1 MRKGAKEYKEK
12 HWGVGHIYE
21 VEWPDRDLDA
31 HLEKIHRTDTPEL
44 VEWGRLVG
52 FHFIPVGK
60 KKEEESWKCLIAVNR
75 FMISVVNLCLHMLSR
90 TKHEENYRQKEA
102 HEGTR
107 TKTYCLMRVRW
118 ILTR

>member
-1 MRKGAKEYKEK
+1 MTWTTMNCRHGNGWREE
-12 HWGVGHIYE
+12 
-21 VEWPDRDLDA
+21 
-31 HLEKIHRTDTPEL
+31 
-44 VEWGRLVG
+44 
-52 FHFIPVGK
+52 GK
-60 KKEEESWKCLIAVNR
+60 KKEGESWKCLIAVNR